1 MQNFRNYYSF
11 LNIERDTPPDGIKQA
26 YRKLARQFHP
36 DVNPGNKVAEDR
48 FKDINEAYEVLSDPE
63 RRAQYDKFGSFWKQ
77 QGFQGTNAKRPW
89 SPGWPGATEPKPQEE
104 REDFAQFRDFN
115 SFVDELLNRRSAP
128 AESKPNRPPSQ
139 NASTA
144 YEGDWADDWQ
154 SQPRREKPFEPEQM
168 RPRREDP
175 PPPQEIAQ
183 ASPRDAEAALQVPLE
198 KAFSGGKERVRLED
212 GRSLE
217 IVMPAGMVNGQ
228 KVRLRGQGISGG
240 DLYLLIE
247 VPPHPKFRL
256 DGIDIFYQLPVTPA
270 EAILGGPIEVP
281 TISGPVRMNLP
292 NPLRSGQKLR
302 LTKKGFWDGGGDRG
316 DQIVEITIQLPKEL
330 SDQERELY
338 EKLRQI
344 ETNPRG

>member
-1 MQNFRNYYSF
+1 MQNFRNYYAI
-11 LNIERDTPPDGIKQA
+11 LDTERDAPPDGIKQA

-36 DVNPGNKVAEDR
+36 DVNPGNQVAEDR
-48 FKDINEAYEVLSDPE
+48 FKEINEAYEVLSDAE

-77 QGFQGTNAKRPW
+77 QGFQKDSEKRPW
-89 SPGWPGATEPKPQEE
+89 GGWGNSPKSPVEE
-104 REDFAQFRDFN
+104 EEDFSQFRTFN
-115 SFVDELLNRRSAP
+115 DFVDVLLSGRSATNKQGP
-128 AESKPNRPPSQ
+128 TDRASRPSEPD
-139 NASTA
+139 
-144 YEGDWADDWQ
+144 DWADDWVPQ
-154 SQPRREKPFEPEQM
+154 RRPPQEDPYTMPPRREEP
-168 RPRREDP
+168 R
-175 PPPQEIAQ
+175 PQEISQAQ
-183 ASPRDAEAALQVPLE
+183 PRDAEASLVVPLE
-198 KAFSGGKERVRLED
+198 RAFAGGKERVRLED

-256 DGIDIFYQLPVTPA
+256 DGVDVFYQLPITPS
-270 EAILGGPIEVP
+270 EAVLGGPIAVP

-292 NPLRSGQKLR
+292 NPVRSGQKLR
-302 LTKKGFWDGGGDRG
+302 LGKKGFWDGGGDRG
-316 DQIVEITIQLPKEL
+316 DQIIEIVIQLPKAL

-344 ETNPRG
+344 ETNPRGL